1 MPFAV
6 LILLFTITAAIAQNN
21 FDREP
26 TYYYARAMNRD
37 QYRKIT
43 FDDGGTRYVNLYPL
57 FQYAAAPHGAF
68 APPSQSPM
76 PHWLPLKIH
85 IIQGATNGVL
95 GRVANQTLPP
105 GNIFIKNYPG
115 AQNLIDGRELYCYA
129 IADGTFTYRNVLGAK
144 TTVPCYN
151 YGHPYNPLG
160 SDPLAGITNLTVIQA
175 TTNAPPA
182 TAATNR
188 PVRLAPPPQTI
199 FIK

>member
-1 MPFAV
+1 MTEAPV
-6 LILLFTITAAIAQNN
+6 TSTFTPYSNTPPH
-21 FDREP
+21 RTVP
-26 TYYYARAMNRD
+26 SPHLP
-37 QYRKIT
+37 K
-43 FDDGGTRYVNLYPL
+43 
-57 FQYAAAPHGAF
+57 APCRTGSPSKSTSSR
-68 APPSQSPM
+68 APPTESWAASPTK
-76 PHWLPLKIH
+76 PFPRETSSSKTIP
-85 IIQGATNGVL
+85 A
-95 GRVANQTLPP
+95 P
-105 GNIFIKNYPG
+105 K
-115 AQNLIDGRELYCYA
+115 NLIDGRELYCYA